1 MVSSDRSPVSEIGA
15 RPQIERYLDCLIRWA
30 PKINLT
36 AAVTR
41 DAAFETLVAPV
52 LGAEALLQGHVID
65 VGSGNGSPA
74 LVLAAL
80 RPDLHFTLLEP
91 RAKRW
96 AFLREA
102 AREMGL
108 GNSNALRVRSD
119 AYLGAP
125 AGPVTMR
132 AVGLNPSGLRPLLQP
147 SGGCVLV
154 FGGPDLEG
162 AEAITLPGGSR
173 VQRQCF
179 T

>member
-1 MVSSDRSPVSEIGA
+1 MSSERSRNLEASA
-15 RPQIERYLDCLIRWA
+15 SPQIGQYLDCLLRWA

-36 AAVTR
+36 GAATR

-52 LGAEALLQGHVID
+52 LGAETLLQGHVID

-74 LVLAAL
+74 LILAVL
-80 RPDLHFTLLEP
+80 RPDLHFTMLEP

-108 GNSNALRVRSD
+108 GNARALRVRSD
-119 AYLGAP
+119 AYRGDP
-125 AGPVTMR
+125 AGTITMR
-132 AVGLNPSGLRPLLQP
+132 AVGLNPSELRPLLRP
-147 SGGCVLV
+147 GGGCVLV
-154 FGGPDLEG
+154 FGGPDLDG
-162 AEAITLPGGSR
+162 AEQVALPGGSR
-173 VQRQCF
+173 IQRRCF

>member
-1 MVSSDRSPVSEIGA
+1 MSSDQAPISEGEA
-15 RPQIERYLDCLIRWA
+15 RQKVDQYLDCLLRWA

-36 AAVTR
+36 GAATR
-41 DAAFETLVAPV
+41 KTAFETLVAPV
-52 LGAEALLQGHVID
+52 LGAEKLLRGHVID

-74 LVLAAL
+74 LILAVL

-108 GNSNALRVRSD
+108 RNTHALRDRSE
-119 AYLGAP
+119 AYRGDPGAT
-125 AGPVTMR
+125 VTMR
-132 AVGLNPSGLRPLLQP
+132 AVGIDPARLRSLLLP
-147 SGGCVLV
+147 GGCVLV

-162 AEAITLPGGSR
+162 AETLTLPGGAR

>member
-1 MVSSDRSPVSEIGA
+1 MSSDQAPVSEGPA
-15 RPQIERYLDCLIRWA
+15 RQKIDRYLDCLLRWA

-36 AAVTR
+36 AAATR
-41 DAAFETLVAPV
+41 ESALDTLVAPV
-52 LGAEALLQGHVID
+52 LGAERLLHGHVID

-74 LVLAAL
+74 LILAVL
-80 RPDLHFTLLEP
+80 RPDLRFTLLEP

-108 GNSNALRVRSD
+108 ENTTALRERSD
-119 AYLGAP
+119 AYHGDLA
-125 AGPVTMR
+125 ATITMR
-132 AVGLNPSGLRPLLQP
+132 AVGLEPLRLRPLLEP
-147 SGGCVLV
+147 GGCVLV
-154 FGGPDLEG
+154 FGGPDLDG
-162 AEAITLPGGSR
+162 AEALALPGGAR